1 MGTFDTAAVLPPT
14 LTNPNPPYRHPA
26 LPSPHMP
33 VVLSVGEAAG
43 THTSACINSTL
54 TSCSGVWASIMGA
67 GDTAAVLQ
75 PTLTN
80 PNPPYQHPALS
91 SPRGNNVG
99 TRGGPNGQ
107 PHTAAL
113 ALPPTVP
120 SASSTSCAYLEMMAS
135 VTAHLCRGKSHF

>member
-14 LTNPNPPYRHPA
+14 LSNPNPPYRHPA
-26 LPSPHMP
+26 LTSPHGSR
-33 VVLSVGEAAG
+33 VLSVGEAAG
-43 THTSACINSTL
+43 THMSACTNSTL
-54 TSCSGVWASIMGA
+54 TSCSGVWASVMGT

-107 PHTAAL
+107 PHTAAP

-120 SASSTSCAYLEMMAS
+120 SASSAFSAYLEMMAIA
-135 VTAHLCRGKSHF
+135 TAHLCGRNTHF